1 MGILA
6 VSLNL
11 TERRVL
17 VSYSKLKLHIDSS
30 IPEQLF
36 FFFFFLWFFF
46 LSSFVSTGIL
56 KTKRN
61 PNTRKLKLANVESW
75 GWLLRLQMETLTCN
89 ETGQVSFKC
98 QVQWLQ
104 NVASFAGWLT
114 CFEVAVQN
122 SSGSLKQRQGRSRKL
137 KSLTPTFLIPSTHPH
152 TTTWQIQRICFWV
165 S

>member
-30 IPEQLF
+30 IPEQL